1 MTTIEKIESY
11 DIRDFQDECYEFNV
25 IGNKHNLVKW
35 KDIEFQY
42 KLIAEETKEIKDGLD
57 INNVKEVLDGAIDV
71 MVVTLGLLQKLEYLG
86 VDVNKAMRDT
96 AANNLTKFVTHEL
109 DAIRTAQH
117 YEQEGVPVFVEYN
130 KEGDCFVIK
139 NWNDKIMK
147 PVGFVSNDLSNC
159 IPADLLEKGFEGHEV
174 HNSGN

>member
-1 MTTIEKIESY
+1 MTSIEFIESY

-57 INNVKEVLDGAIDV
+57 ENNVKEVLDGAIDV
-71 MVVTLGLLQKLEYLG
+71 MVVTLGLLQKLEYMG
-86 VDVNKAMRDT
+86 IDVNKAMKDT

-109 DAIRTAQH
+109 DAIRTAQY
-117 YEQEGVPVFVEYN
+117 YEQEGVAVFVEYN

-147 PVGFVSNDLSNC
+147 PLGFVSNDLSNC
-159 IPADLLEKGFEGHEV
+159 IPADLLEKGFEGYEIT
-174 HNSGN
+174 NPRD